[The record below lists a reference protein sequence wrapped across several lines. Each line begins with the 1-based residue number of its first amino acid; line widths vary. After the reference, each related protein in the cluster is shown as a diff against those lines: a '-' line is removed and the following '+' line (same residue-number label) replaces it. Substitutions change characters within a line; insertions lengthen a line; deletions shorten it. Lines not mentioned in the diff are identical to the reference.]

1 MDFNNSNVSYR
12 VDGTPSITY
21 YIIQIIVLVSGES
34 STLSTSTRSP
44 TAGTTTLSNDTVT
57 LSTSTTMLSNVNRDK
72 NAHLDDQ
79 RISRCEPEE
88 RENYLNISCSKYKNS
103 DFTRKFDLT
112 MLYVNDKYKY
122 VACLP
127 QKAGCTTWKLILVNN
142 TNENPLPAN
151 FDGRKLHSKGISH
164 HSNIKRLTRY
174 SEKEQ
179 ARILAEYYKFMVIR
193 HPLDRLVSSYID
205 KIVVGKY
212 ANVQKHVMDL
222 NLRKFGKSE
231 VSLSAFLE
239 YIIEHKASINAHW
252 APATEICDPCNLK
265 YHKIV
270 KLETHEEDLL
280 DVVPHIGPY
289 NRTNNVH
296 ANHQG
301 SGAASNFSRNLPAYA
316 NVDENLLS
324 DILALGFDKDM
335 ELFGYSMDAKYNLHG
350 LNITCSSDELKC
362 C

>member
-1 MDFNNSNVSYR
+1 MDFNNSTVSYR
-12 VDGTPSITY
+12 EDGTLSITQ

-34 STLSTSTRSP
+34 STLSTSTRTLSI
-44 TAGTTTLSNDTVT
+44 GTTTLST
-57 LSTSTTMLSNVNRDK
+57 VNR
-72 NAHLDDQ
+72 NTNIPLDDQ
-79 RISRCEPEE
+79 RIARCEPEE
-88 RENYLNISCSKYKNS
+88 RENYMNISCSKYKKS
-103 DFTRKFDLT
+103 DFTRKFGLN

-142 TNENPLPAN
+142 TKENPLPAN
-151 FDGRKLHSKGISH
+151 FDGRYLHTGISH
-164 HSNIKRLTRY
+164 YSNIKSLVSY
-174 SEKEQ
+174 GEKEQ
-179 ARILAEYYKFMVIR
+179 ASILAEYYKFMVVR

-205 KIVVGKY
+205 KIVVGKF
-212 ANVQKHVMDL
+212 ANVRKHVMDL
-222 NLRKFGKSE
+222 NLRKFGTSE

-239 YIIEHKASINAHW
+239 YIIEHKASMDPHW

-289 NRTNNVH
+289 NRTNKVH

-301 SGAASNFSRNLPAYA
+301 SGAASTFSRNLPAYA
-316 NVDENLLS
+316 NVDEKLLS

-335 ELFGYSMDAKYNLHG
+335 ELYGYSMDKITNVRG
-350 LNITCSSDELKC
+350 LNITCSSDELQC